1 MKPLL
6 LDTHVL
12 LWCLADSPQLNP
24 ATRELINDSSHIV
37 YVSAANI
44 WEISIKQA
52 RGKLQVVME
61 EFWSALAGGDY
72 EELPVTAR
80 HAWRAGQ
87 LPKHHQDPFDR
98 MLVAQALQEGLTLV
112 THDNLLKYYEV
123 PIIWG

>member
-1 MKPLL
+1 MKKLL

-12 LWCLADSPQLNP
+12 LWCLADSPHLNQ
-24 ATRELINDSSHIV
+24 ATRELIDDPSLVV
-37 YVSAANI
+37 YISAASI

-61 EFWSALAGGDY
+61 KLWSALATGDY

-87 LPKHHQDPFDR
+87 LPPYHQDPFDR

-112 THDNLLKYYEV
+112 THDNQLKYYEV
-123 PIIWG
+123 PIIWI